1 MKNIRLLST
10 VLAAV
15 LAGAT
20 VSQAQIVAELE
31 SPADVQAVSGINLLR
46 GWAFSE
52 GEDEEVNVQI
62 LIDGIISEDLSVAC
76 CSSRQDVVDEHGA
89 GTRLDSGFGA
99 VVNYAELSPG
109 PHTIGVHL
117 SATDETSVIIN
128 HSVFVIRP
136 GNTDF
141 VDTVDLSGAT
151 CAISGNTIMLT
162 GVEVDGTTTDLEAE
176 YATDLQAFTLTGAS
190 GAPALTQFVANLTSN
205 QEVPRVDTDSEGT
218 ATVTL
223 NPDNT
228 LTYAVTTTSL
238 EEATA
243 AHIHL
248 GSATEAGPIIFPLTG
263 GPTNW
268 AGTTGVL
275 SAEQLTA
282 LNEGRLY
289 INVHTLENPNGEIRG
304 TIVAAP

>member
-1 MKNIRLLST
+1 M
-10 VLAAV
+10 V
-15 LAGAT
+15 
-20 VSQAQIVAELE
+20 
-31 SPADVQAVSGINLLR
+31 
-46 GWAFSE
+46 
-52 GEDEEVNVQI
+52 
-62 LIDGIISEDLSVAC
+62 DL
-76 CSSRQDVVDEHGA
+76 HGA

-117 SATDETSVIIN
+117 SATDEDSVVIN

-141 VDTVDLSGAT
+141 VDNVDLSGAT
-151 CAISGNTIMLT
+151 CAISDNTIVLT
-162 GVEVDGTTTDLEAE
+162 GVDVDGATTDLEAQ
-176 YATDLQAFTLTGAS
+176 YATDLQAFALTGAS
-190 GAPALTQFVANLTSN
+190 GAPALTQFVANLTSD
-205 QEVPRVDTDSEGT
+205 QEVPRVDFTDSEGT
-218 ATVTL
+218 ATVNL

-228 LTYAVTTTSL
+228 LTYALTTTSL

-248 GSATEAGPIIFPLTG
+248 GSAAEAGPIIFPLTG
-263 GPTNW
+263 GPTSW

-289 INVHTLENPNGEIRG
+289 INVHTLENTGGEIRG